1 MALPALFFAFAAC
14 REGNEPT
21 LVAEDVLDQ
30 VAEAN
35 KVGINIWHLV
45 TAAGVRRAE
54 IEADT
59 AYFLEEKAMVELRGV
74 RATLFDKVGATSSV
88 LTSREGTY
96 YWSTGDMIARKDVVV
111 NNPDEGRT
119 IKTSVLHYEQAAD
132 RIWSDQPTEMIYA
145 DGTVIRGTSFES
157 NTRMDRVD
165 LTAPEMVRRG
175 PRPPSEP

>member
-1 MALPALFFAFAAC
+1 MAVPALIFLLAAC
-14 REGNEPT
+14 REGQEPT

-35 KVGINIWHLV
+35 KVAININHLV
-45 TAAGVRRAE
+45 TAGGVRRAE

-59 AYFLEEKAMVELRGV
+59 AYFLEEKATVELRGV
-74 RATLFDKVGATSSV
+74 HATLFDQVGATSSV

-111 NNPDEGRT
+111 RNPAEGRT
-119 IKTSVLHYEQAAD
+119 IKTSILHYEQAAD
-132 RIWSDQPTEMIYA
+132 RIWSDQPTEMIEA
-145 DGTVIRGTSFES
+145 DGTVIKGTSFES

-165 LTAPEMVRRG
+165 LTSPEMVRRG
-175 PRPPSEP
+175 SRPQSEP

>member
-1 MALPALFFAFAAC
+1 
-14 REGNEPT
+14 
-21 LVAEDVLDQ
+21 
-30 VAEAN
+30 
-35 KVGINIWHLV
+35 
-45 TAAGVRRAE
+45 
-54 IEADT
+54 
-59 AYFLEEKAMVELRGV
+59 
-74 RATLFDKVGATSSV
+74 
-88 LTSREGTY
+88 
-96 YWSTGDMIARKDVVV
+96 MIARKDVVV